1 MLKKCLLAIFAFL
14 AFFTLTGCSLQ
25 NKAKIP
31 FMIFIDENFI
41 PGREPTEAEL
51 QRPDRKKAIL
61 GFWDL
66 ETGKVSFAEKPLFRI
81 EMISAS
87 PDMYWDG
94 GRRVVLTTTP
104 YEASSVIIKDPHPKY
119 AVEKIIFPARP
130 GITLALS
137 NSSAVINVSIREV
150 PEERGKIFVEI
161 RQKDDVRKTTL
172 KIPPFPGED
181 PYPPH
186 IFMPFA
192 PLLISGSPENYN
204 LLITYEYSF
213 QGKHGASLLLANVRG
228 DKVNW
233 KKVEGV
239 KRGYIAGAGSQ
250 QAILGKSIYLATDIV
265 EVINLESKP
274 LAVKDYKPA
283 NELVRQ
289 IEDKALRA
297 LEGRLQLSLGSFG
310 NTLLVGAPL
319 SSEEHVI
326 WAIQDNQCQG
336 KMYIDRKQQKIMV
349 YRKNILTDEKPLPE
363 GFCGLRWPMQDCGTL
378 WNYIP

>member
-1 MLKKCLLAIFAFL
+1 MLKKCLLAILTFFTFL
-14 AFFTLTGCSLQ
+14 TLTGCSLQ
-25 NKAKIP
+25 NNSRIP
-31 FMIFIDENFI
+31 FMLFIDENFI

-51 QRPDRKKAIL
+51 QQPDRKKVIL

-81 EMISAS
+81 EIISAS

-94 GRRVVLTTTP
+94 GKRIVLTITP
-104 YEASSVIIKDPHPKY
+104 YEASFITIKDPHPKY
-119 AVEKIIFPARP
+119 AVEKIIFPAP
-130 GITLALS
+130 HGITLALS
-137 NSSAVINVSIREV
+137 DSSDVINVSVREV
-150 PEERGKIFVEI
+150 PEEWGKFFVEI
-161 RQKDDVRKTTL
+161 RQKDEVRKITL
-172 KIPPFPGED
+172 KTPPFPGEALYA
-181 PYPPH
+181 P
-186 IFMPFA
+186 M

-213 QGKHGASLLLANVRG
+213 QGKPGASLLLADVQG
-228 DKVNW
+228 DEVKW

-239 KRGYIAGAGSQ
+239 KQGYIAGAGSQ
-250 QAILGKSIYLATDIV
+250 QAMLGKSIYLATGKV

-283 NELVRQ
+283 NELVHQ
-289 IEDKALRA
+289 IEDEALRA
-297 LEGRLQLSLGSFG
+297 IETGLQLSLGSFG

-326 WAIQDNQCQG
+326 WAIQDNQCQD
-336 KMYIDRKQQKIMV
+336 KLHIDRKQQKIMV

-363 GFCGLRWPMQDCGTL
+363 GFCGLRWPTQGCGTL